1 MVIPRTRL
9 AVGYIIIGVSAWVLT
24 SLHLPTYLSSGFAA
38 GTEMFWRDALFNSNS
53 AAKFL
58 TVDILMLALAVL
70 IWMVVEARARAMR
83 GVAIYILLALFIGI
97 SLAVPVF
104 LAARERHI
112 ARTEPDNTSFTLRSS
127 DAAWITFLAVFS
139 LVGSVLTLLN

>member
-9 AVGYIIIGVSAWVLT
+9 AVAYIIIGVIAWALT
-24 SLHLPTYLSSGFAA
+24 SLHLPAYLSSGFAV
-38 GTEMFWRDALFNSNS
+38 GTEMFWKDALFNSNA

-70 IWMVVEARARAMR
+70 IWMVIEARVRAMR
-83 GVAIYILLALFIGI
+83 GVAVYILLALFVGI
-97 SLAVPVF
+97 SLAVPLF

-112 ARTEPDNTSFTLRSS
+112 ARTEPDNASFTLRGG
-127 DAAWITFLAVFS
+127 DVAWIAVLALFS
-139 LVGSVLTLLN
+139 LVGSVLTLLQ